1 MILQDPFTPDSC
13 PKKCPWNW
21 SKIQQYIEDS
31 IEVWV
36 WTWPVLSWISQI
48 SFQSKTRQYK
58 PPASPFSVRKGAG
71 FYQEKSESIVHQHKI
86 LPTYVIGH
94 TLHNHLPT
102 SCPTFQTFLAG
113 SFQYTWDVNNYRDQ
127 IREGKQKGESRQ
139 ERERERNGQQTALTL
154 GPALHKK
161 HALTSQESSPALP
174 AVCSPRRLNGHPV
187 ESKE

>member
-1 MILQDPFTPDSC
+1 MGQRSPSLNDLTRPIYTAQL
-13 PKKCPWNW
+13 PKKVSMKLVKNPAIYWG
-21 SKIQQYIEDS
+21 Q
-31 IEVWV
+31 EVWV

-94 TLHNHLPT
+94 TLHHHLPT

-127 IREGKQKGESRQ
+127 IEKANRKERVGK
-139 ERERERNGQQTALTL
+139 RERERNGQQTALTL
-154 GPALHKK
+154 DPALHKNMPLPPRNP
-161 HALTSQESSPALP
+161 HRLCLPCALP
-174 AVCSPRRLNGHPV
+174 AG
-187 ESKE
+187 